1 MLAARKSRGRRW
13 KASQYRLRV
22 SCLVEQPA
30 LGRLA
35 LRQPEQM
42 VLVEPREGMMLIK
55 VRAAEFGSSDAK
67 VDASRVAIAAMII
80 KRRSGSTIPRHS
92 RIDIRKSTRIERGQN
107 ERVLGEGALGRGAH
121 PRARSHGCPS
131 Q

>member
-35 LRQPEQM
+35 LRQREQM
-42 VLVEPREGMMLIK
+42 VLVEPREGRMLIK

-67 VDASRVAIAAMII
+67 VDASIGRDCRDDHQTPQRLYDTATF
-80 KRRSGSTIPRHS
+80 KDRYQ
-92 RIDIRKSTRIERGQN
+92 E
-107 ERVLGEGALGRGAH
+107 VL
-121 PRARSHGCPS
+121 
-131 Q
+131 